1 MSDKFLIDLGLR
13 IRDRR
18 NHIRLSQMELGEISG
33 IDRTYLSGVE
43 NGKRNISI
51 LGLRKI
57 SVALRMPLNELL
69 FGV

>member
-1 MSDKFLIDLGLR
+1 MRDPFLIDLGLR
-13 IRDRR
+13 ISDQRK
-18 NHIRLSQMELGEISG
+18 IISLSQTELSENSG
-33 IDRTYLSGVE
+33 MDRTYLSGVE

-69 FGV
+69 GGV

>member
-1 MSDKFLIDLGLR
+1 MRDPFLIGLGLR
-13 IRDRR
+13 ISDQRK
-18 NHIRLSQMELGEISG
+18 NMSLSQSALSENSG

-57 SVALRMPLNELL
+57 SVALRVPLDELL
-69 FGV
+69 CGV